1 MISRFSI
8 IYLFS
13 ASLTILCC
21 SGKSFEI
28 IIHNNAMTIPI
39 AQKISNTAWHP
50 NILTIAIVTTGAI
63 TGPKYEPANNAL
75 EARPF
80 SPFANQNE
88 LNTAFEGYIGASP
101 IPNKKRTAYNK
112 P

>member
-1 MISRFSI
+1 
-8 IYLFS
+8 
-13 ASLTILCC
+13 C
-21 SGKSFEI
+21 
-28 IIHNNAMTIPI
+28 
-39 AQKISNTAWHP
+39 HP

-88 LNTAFEGYIGASP
+88 LNTALEGYIGASP
-101 IPNKKRTAYNK
+101 TPNKKRTAYNRPWFLTTPVKIVKALHQTSAIVNIFFEPNFSAKK
-112 P
+112 PEGTYINA